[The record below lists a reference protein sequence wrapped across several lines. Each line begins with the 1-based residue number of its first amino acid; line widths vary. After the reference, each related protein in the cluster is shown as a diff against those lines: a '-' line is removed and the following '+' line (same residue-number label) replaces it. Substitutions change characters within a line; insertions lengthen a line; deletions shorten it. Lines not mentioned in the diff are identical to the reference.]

1 MTKVSDVRGE
11 TGIGS
16 KPLYRQVK
24 DVLVARIGSGTWISG
39 QLLPSE
45 PDIAAELGV
54 SSGTVRKA
62 MDEMTAENLLVRRQG
77 RGTFVVRQDEDRIL
91 FQFFRMVP
99 DVGGRPLP
107 DSRFIS
113 IDRVRDPAAA
123 ARLEIGADEDIVA
136 IERVRSLS
144 GVPCIH
150 EWIALPARMF
160 PGLESRPVIPNN
172 LYALFATDYGVTIAG
187 ARERLKAV
195 GAGEREAKRLGAP
208 VGEPMIAIDRVALA
222 LDGRPVE
229 WRRSHCRTEA
239 HHYLN
244 DLK

>member
-1 MTKVSDVRGE
+1 MVKAVSARGSV
-11 TGIGS
+11 IGL

-24 DVLVARIGSGTWISG
+24 DALVGRIGSGTWVPG

-54 SSGTVRKA
+54 SPGTVRKA

-77 RGTFVVRQDEDRIL
+77 RGTFVVRQDDDRIL

-99 DVGGRPLP
+99 DVGGRPVP

-113 IDRVRDPAAA
+113 VDRVRHPAAA
-123 ARLEIGADEDIVA
+123 ARLDIGDGEDILA
-136 IERVRSLS
+136 IERVRSLA
-144 GVPCIH
+144 GIPCIH
-150 EWIALPARMF
+150 EWIALPARLF
-160 PGLESRPVIPNN
+160 PGLEERPEIPNN

-187 ARERLKAV
+187 AQERLKAV
-195 GAGEREAKRLGAP
+195 AAGEREAELLGAP
-208 VGEPMIAIDRVALA
+208 IGEPMIAVDRVALA